1 MTVHDVGRPG
11 VVTFELQHEVEQFL
25 YAEADLLDD
34 RLFDEW
40 LALLADDIHYWMPVR
55 ANRLARELD
64 REFSAAGEA
73 AFFDENKAHL
83 EQRVQRLH
91 TGMAW
96 AEDPPSRTRHF
107 VTNVRISPR
116 ATDGELDVTSNFI
129 LYRTRLER
137 EMDLFAG
144 KRIDVLRRVDSAF
157 GWQIAKRTILLDQST
172 LLAKNLSS
180 FF

>member
-40 LALLADDIHYWMPVR
+40 FALLADDIHYWMPVR